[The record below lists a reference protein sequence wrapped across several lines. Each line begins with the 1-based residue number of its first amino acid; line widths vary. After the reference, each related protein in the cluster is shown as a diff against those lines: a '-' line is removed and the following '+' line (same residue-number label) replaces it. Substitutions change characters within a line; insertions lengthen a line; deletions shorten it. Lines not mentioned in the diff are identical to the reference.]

1 MIVKGAAIGSAVDKP
16 EPGRRFYLFHG
27 QDEAGSRALAERLR
41 QSLGAEKFAV
51 SAASV
56 REDPASLADEA
67 GALALFGGPRLIW
80 IEPCG
85 DEITDGVAALL
96 ETSSVESRVIGIA
109 GALRKTSSLLK
120 LAEAHGEAVAIASYI
135 PEGGGAVRMVTAL
148 ARAEGLLVDNAV
160 AERIADE
167 AGGNQAIVAGE
178 LAKYALFLGGTSEE
192 PKPLSHET
200 VDLLGCGGSDG
211 DLQRLGDL
219 ALDGNVSGLLE
230 EIENSGFAAKDGVT
244 VLRALQRRLLMIAP
258 LRARIA
264 DGESSHG
271 VMASAGRAIFWKDKD
286 FVERLLRTWAAD
298 QLARLVDRTAEVEKE
313 LMGSDV
319 PEVPAIGEHL
329 VAVARSAQR
338 RR

>member
-1 MIVKGAAIGSAVDKP
+1 MIVKGAAIGSALDNP
-16 EPGRRFYLFHG
+16 DPGRRFYLFHG
-27 QDEAGSRALAERLR
+27 QDEAGSRALGERLR

-56 REDPASLADEA
+56 REDPANLPDEA
-67 GALALFGGPRLIW
+67 GAMALFGGPRLIW

-96 ETSSVESRVIGIA
+96 EASSVESPVVAIA

-120 LAEAHGEAVAIASYI
+120 LAEAHGEAVAIASYF
-135 PEGGGAVRMVTAL
+135 PEGGSAVRMVTNL

-167 AGGNQAIVAGE
+167 AGGNQAIVASE
-178 LAKYALFLGGTSEE
+178 LVKYALFLGGTPDA
-192 PKPLSHET
+192 PKPLTHET

-219 ALDGNVSGLLE
+219 ALDGNVPGLLE
-230 EIENSGFAAKDGVT
+230 EIDSSGLAAKDGVT
-244 VLRALQRRLLMIAP
+244 VLRALQRRLLMVAP
-258 LRARIA
+258 LRARISN
-264 DGESSHG
+264 GESPHG
-271 VMASAGRAIFWKDKD
+271 VMVSAGRAIFWKDKD
-286 FVERLLRTWAAD
+286 FVERLLRTWPPE

-313 LMGSDV
+313 LMGSEV

>member
-1 MIVKGAAIGSAVDKP
+1 MIVKGAAIGPAVDKP

-27 QDEAGSRALAERLR
+27 QDEAGSRALGERL
-41 QSLGAEKFAV
+41 LAALKAEKFAV

-56 REDPASLADEA
+56 REDPASLPDEA
-67 GALALFGGPRLIW
+67 GAMALFGGPRAIW

-85 DEITDGVAALL
+85 DEVTDGVAALL
-96 ETSSVESRVIGIA
+96 EAATIESPVIAIA

-120 LAEAHGEAVAIASYI
+120 LAESHGDAVAIVSYV
-135 PEGGGAVRMVTAL
+135 PEGGNAARMVMNL
-148 ARAEGLLVDNAV
+148 ARSEGLMVDKAV

-167 AGGNQAIVAGE
+167 AGCNQAVVVSE
-178 LAKYALFLGGTSEE
+178 LVKYALFLGATPDS
-192 PKPLSHET
+192 PKPLTHET
-200 VDLLGCGGSDG
+200 VDLIGCGGSDG
-211 DLQRLGDL
+211 DLQKLGDL
-219 ALDGNVSGLLE
+219 ALGGAVSELLE
-230 EIENSGFAAKDGVT
+230 EMESSGLAAKDGIT
-244 VLRALQRRLLMIAP
+244 VLRALQRRLLMVAP

-264 DGESSHG
+264 DGESPHG

-286 FVERLLRTWAAD
+286 FVERLLRTWSPEQIAK
-298 QLARLVDRTAEVEKE
+298 LVDRTAEVEKE

-319 PEVPAIGEHL
+319 PEVAAIAEHL